1 MTNTSEEAVFLTAFD
16 TQQYIQA
23 LADLTRFFEI
33 ATNAREGRCASLI
46 GPSGS
51 GKSFI
56 VTALSKKHPPTREN
70 GKSINPILTVKIP
83 SKPSIRSFYEALM
96 KRLGGPI
103 LLRETNGSIRS
114 RVLRFIKETGV
125 RVIVLDEFQHLARK
139 VGVDPYSICDTIKSL
154 MDEGR
159 IGIVFVGVP
168 ESDDVI
174 QMDDQILT
182 RRVMNIRLHGFCDTQ
197 NPRFHRIDGNAARV
211 LEFQEFKSVLHEFS
225 KGFGCPNTAFLCD
238 DSIAANMLSH
248 TNGVYRVIR
257 DFVEAAAND
266 ARCRGKDGIDA
277 AAIDEALR
285 LKTANM
291 KSLDLSLPGAINK
304 SRGSSQKP
312 SRKVSKGERD
322 LRNANGEFT
331 TRNRSE
337 PEEIEDDLNDPR
349 DPKKSENKNK
359 KAP

>member
-1 MTNTSEEAVFLTAFD
+1 MTNTPEDAVFSTAIT
-16 TQQYIQA
+16 TQQYTQA

-33 ATNAREGRCASLI
+33 ATRARDGRCASLI

-51 GKSFI
+51 GKSTI
-56 VTALSKKHPPTREN
+56 VTALSKKYPRTNEN

-96 KRLGGPI
+96 KGLGGPI

-114 RVLRFIKETGV
+114 RVLHFIKETGV

-182 RRVMNIRLHGFCDTQ
+182 RRVMNIRLRGFCDTQ
-197 NPRFHRIDGNAARV
+197 NPKFHGLGGEESWLI
-211 LEFQEFKSVLHEFS
+211 EFQEFRSVLNEFS
-225 KGFGCPNTAFLCD
+225 DGFGCPNTEYLCD
-238 DSIAANMLSH
+238 DVVATSMLAH
-248 TNGVYRVIR
+248 TNGVFRVIR
-257 DFVEAAAND
+257 DFVEAAANN
-266 ARCRGKDGIDA
+266 ARCRGRDGIDA

-285 LKTANM
+285 LRTANA
-291 KSLDLSLPGAINK
+291 KPLDLSPSGAIK
-304 SRGSSQKP
+304 KFRGSSKKP
-312 SRKVSKGERD
+312 SPKVPKDEMD

-337 PEEIEDDLNDPR
+337 PEEDEDDTNGPK
-349 DPKKSENKNK
+349 DPKDPKNHNK
-359 KAP
+359 KAH